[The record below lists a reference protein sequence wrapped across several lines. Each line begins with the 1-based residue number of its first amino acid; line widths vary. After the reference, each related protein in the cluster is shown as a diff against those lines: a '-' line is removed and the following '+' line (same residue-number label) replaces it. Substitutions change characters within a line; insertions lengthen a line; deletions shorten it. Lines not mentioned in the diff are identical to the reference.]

1 MCQINNGN
9 QICYWIISSCR
20 ALEQFHPA
28 IFDHTRIN
36 PLIIRSNMFVAKML
50 TM

>member
-1 MCQINNGN
+1 MSYLQGRIGIGDGSKLIL
-9 QICYWIISSCR
+9 Q
-20 ALEQFHPA
+20 QFHPA
-28 IFDHTRIN
+28 IVDHTRIN